1 MLTEL
6 TDQGRRW
13 AEANAAE
20 SIVAAI
26 ALDGTGWPE
35 HHIQAARQAVNA
47 KARLY
52 GELTQPC
59 RCVYPDKCSCP
70 KEEA

>member
-1 MLTEL
+1 MPTEL

-13 AEANAAE
+13 AEANAEE

-26 ALDGTGWPE
+26 ALDGRGWPE
-35 HHIQAARQAVNA
+35 QHINAVRQAVNA
-47 KARLY
+47 KARL
-52 GELTQPC
+52 EA
-59 RCVYPDKCSCP
+59 P